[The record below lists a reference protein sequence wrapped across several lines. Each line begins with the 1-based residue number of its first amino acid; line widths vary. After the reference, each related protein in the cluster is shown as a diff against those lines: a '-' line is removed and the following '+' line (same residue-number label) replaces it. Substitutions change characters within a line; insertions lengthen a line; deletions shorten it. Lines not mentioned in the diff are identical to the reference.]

1 MHISITGRLGSG
13 KSTVARVIAENEGF
27 EIYSTGAIIRE
38 MASDLGITA
47 LEMNELMKKDNS
59 YDLKLDETTTKI
71 SKDRAADKLLFDSR
85 MAWHFADNS
94 FKVYLYVDVKV
105 AAARVLRDSR
115 GSVETYRDLDD
126 AVSQLTDR
134 MNSENVRYKK
144 LYNVD
149 NFDFSNY
156 DIVID
161 TEKRSPQEV
170 ADIIMREYA
179 VYCADPKGYAAPK
192 MML

>member
-85 MAWHFADNS
+85 MAWHFADSS